1 MTEFDKD
8 KDDIITKVQLTPA
21 EQYVYSTKYWVEIY
35 LKWCLHLAEDVG
47 LGWEKVNE
55 ELQKSSLGGW
65 PMAVENLARLNIEE
79 KDARAWIFAEAST
92 GVNAWPGYIDEV
104 VEYSP
109 ERTSI
114 KGSGSCVVLDIARK
128 LGIEGKIDLFPWC
141 ATAADSYLGKI
152 NPKLRFVQ
160 VMAMCRGDE
169 YDLGYTELMDH
180 EVDHKATGSKHAY
193 DQARP
198 FQGNT
203 EKK

>member
-35 LKWCLHLAEDVG
+35 LKWCTHLAEEVG
-47 LGWEKVNE
+47 LGWKKINE
-55 ELQKSSLGGW
+55 ELQKSL
-65 PMAVENLARLNIEE
+65 L
-79 KDARAWIFAEAST
+79 

-128 LGIEGKIDLFPWC
+128 LGIERKIDLFPWC
-141 ATAADSYLGKI
+141 VTAADSYLGKI

-160 VMAMCRGDE
+160 AMAMCRGDE

-180 EVDHKATGSKHAY
+180 EVDHEVTGSKHVY
-193 DQARP
+193 EQARE
-198 FQGNT
+198 FQGSK